1 METTRSIALK
11 NTLMEVAIE
20 RGVINP
26 RILGRWIERH
36 AGRHCEGMWFDKA
49 GIRSGNDL
57 WRVKGEPAPDQG
69 LEERE

>member
-1 METTRSIALK
+1 
-11 NTLMEVAIE
+11 
-20 RGVINP
+20 
-26 RILGRWIERH
+26 
-36 AGRHCEGMWFDKA
+36 MWFDKA